1 MKLFLSIIALQF
13 FAPLLHAQWV
23 VTNPISDAL
32 GEIQHFEDIAKAVE
46 MINNQVEQINTLTQ
60 QLQQIQAYVK
70 AFGDPEQL
78 LNIVGADALIDSLNT
93 SGVGQTLGE
102 LQSLASGVEALR
114 DNANGLYQSVGETF
128 TTPGGYELPRAE
140 ELYRKFAA
148 SQRATQNFESVYDDV
163 SQRRGVLKARI
174 ADTTQQL
181 QASTTDAE
189 TQKLAGVI
197 TGYNAELAAIDK
209 EVDQALAQSL
219 VLDIQNREDR
229 EKQEEARKEERIAE
243 FSEAMRSYSQV
254 FRIDDAPPSFP
265 TR

>member
-1 MKLFLSIIALQF
+1 MKALT
-13 FAPLLHAQWV
+13 ALLVAACLTTEAHAQYV
-23 VTNPISDAL
+23 VTNPISDVL
-32 GEIQHFEDIAKAVE
+32 DEIMHVEDIAKTVE
-46 MINNQVEQINTLTQ
+46 MINNQVQQINALTQ

-78 LNIVGADALIDSLNT
+78 LSIVGADALIDSLNT
-93 SGVGQTLGE
+93 SGVGQTLSE

-128 TTPGGYELPRAE
+128 TTPGGFQLPRAE

-148 SQRATQNFESVYDDV
+148 SQRATQNFASVYDDV
-163 SQRRGVLKARI
+163 AQRRGVLKGRI
-174 ADTTQQL
+174 AETTQQL

-209 EVDQALAQSL
+209 EVDHALGESL

-229 EKQEEARKEERIAE
+229 EKQEQARKEERMAE
-243 FSEAMRSYSQV
+243 FSEAMGNYSKT
-254 FRIDDAPPSFP
+254 FRLNDAPPAFP
-265 TR
+265 KR

>member
-1 MKLFLSIIALQF
+1 MKALTAILIAVGLTT
-13 FAPLLHAQWV
+13 AAHAQYV
-23 VTNPISDAL
+23 VTNPISDVLA
-32 GEIQHFEDIAKAVE
+32 EVMHVEDIAKTVE
-46 MINNQVEQINTLTQ
+46 MINNQVQQINALTQ

-78 LNIVGADALIDSLNT
+78 LSIVGADALIDSLNT
-93 SGVGQTLGE
+93 SGVGQTLSE
-102 LQSLASGVEALR
+102 LQSLATGIEALR
-114 DNANGLYQSVGETF
+114 DNANGLYQSLGETF

-163 SQRRGVLKARI
+163 AQRRGVLKGRI
-174 ADTTQQL
+174 AETTQQL
-181 QASTTDAE
+181 QASSTDAE

-209 EVDQALAQSL
+209 EVDHALGESL

-229 EKQEEARKEERIAE
+229 EKQEQARKEERMAE
-243 FSEAMRSYSQV
+243 FSEAMRSYSQT
-254 FRIDDAPPSFP
+254 FRINDAPPSFP

>member
-1 MKLFLSIIALQF
+1 MKALTSLLIAVGLTT
-13 FAPLLHAQWV
+13 AAHAQYV
-23 VTNPISDAL
+23 VTNPISDVL
-32 GEIQHFEDIAKAVE
+32 DEIMHVEDIAKTVE
-46 MINNQVEQINTLTQ
+46 MINNQVQQINTLTQ

-78 LNIVGADALIDSLNT
+78 LSIVGADALIDSLNT
-93 SGVGQTLGE
+93 SGVGQTLSE

-114 DNANGLYQSVGETF
+114 NNANGLYQSVGETF

-148 SQRATQNFESVYDDV
+148 SQRATQNFQSVYDDV
-163 SQRRGVLKARI
+163 AQRRGVLKGRI
-174 ADTTQQL
+174 AETTQQL
-181 QASTTDAE
+181 QASSTDAE

-209 EVDQALAQSL
+209 EVDHALGESL

-229 EKQEEARKEERIAE
+229 EKQEQARKEERMAE
-243 FSEAMRSYSQV
+243 FSEAMSNYFKT
-254 FRIDDAPPSFP
+254 FRINDAPPAFP